1 MIVAVRSES
10 GHAELFLSMYYCD
23 SLAVGPGAAA
33 AASPG
38 CGESGGRKFRYSRA
52 FSFCWV
58 FKPHCLGVGKRGGQ
72 CVWGGPAERDVVG
85 AAGSLM
91 AGAAPWGAGLSF
103 ASRDVRAEREGTDV
117 AERGCAASGGQ

>member
-1 MIVAVRSES
+1 MEQKGRSLCSSLSVSDHCLMIVAVRSES
-10 GHAELFLSMYYCD
+10 EHAELFLSMYCCD

-38 CGESGGRKFRYSRA
+38 SGESGWRKFRYSRA

-72 CVWGGPAERDVVG
+72 GVWGG
-85 AAGSLM
+85 
-91 AGAAPWGAGLSF
+91 
-103 ASRDVRAEREGTDV
+103 T
-117 AERGCAASGGQ
+117 GCGGGCG